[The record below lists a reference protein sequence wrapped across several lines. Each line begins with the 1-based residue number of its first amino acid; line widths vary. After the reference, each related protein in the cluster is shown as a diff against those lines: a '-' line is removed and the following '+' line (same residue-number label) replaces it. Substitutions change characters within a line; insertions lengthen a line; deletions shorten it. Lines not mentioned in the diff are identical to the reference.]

1 MSSAVLTAL
10 LVLQVSSVHGT
21 SLVLNGTVG
30 ESIVLPTDE
39 EGPIRGPGFMEW
51 LKNNVNVIGLVRE
64 QDSSP
69 FETNRINEAFKGRL
83 IVNYETGALNISSL
97 REEDS
102 GEYDFTGIVSSGSLR
117 PKTIQLHIYERI
129 VSVQVTSQVNN
140 STDGTS
146 CHVTLSCSVIG
157 GSQVVLSWSRNGEN
171 IAGAESRTTLTVSL
185 THVEE
190 NYTCTAINP
199 ISSQSNTVTA
209 GPCQTGITTS
219 HYIYIAA
226 GGGGLLVVMM
236 VITLMCIL
244 KKSKR
249 EEAHEDTTVYAE
261 VGDNLHTQKGSV
273 NSQSPQPTD
282 VNTFYDVIKGTGT
295 PAAPSTVYD
304 MVKLD
309 RATPS
314 QYQEVL

>member
-1 MSSAVLTAL
+1 M
-10 LVLQVSSVHGT
+10 Q
-21 SLVLNGTVG
+21 
-30 ESIVLPTDE
+30 
-39 EGPIRGPGFMEW
+39 W
-51 LKNNVNVIGLVRE
+51 KKNNMDVIKLVSE
-64 QDSSP
+64 QDNSTVTTLK
-69 FETNRINEAFKGRL
+69 TNENFAGRL
-83 IVNYETGALNISSL
+83 IMNNETGALNISSL

-102 GEYDFTGIVSSGSLR
+102 GKYVFNGFKLSVSLGT
-117 PKTIQLHIYERI
+117 KTIQLHIYERI

-146 CHVTLSCSVIG
+146 CNVTLSCSVIG
-157 GSQVVLSWSRNGEN
+157 GSQVALSWSRNGEN
-171 IAGAESRTTLTVSL
+171 IAGAENRTTLTVSP
-185 THVEE
+185 TRAEE
-190 NYTCTAINP
+190 DYTCTAINP
-199 ISSQSNTVTA
+199 ISSLSKTA
-209 GPCQTGITTS
+209 RPCQTETTS
-219 HYIYIAA
+219 SPYIYIAA

-249 EEAHEDTTVYAE
+249 GEAHEDTTVYAE

-273 NSQSPQPTD
+273 NSQSPQPAD

-309 RATPS
+309 RAIPT